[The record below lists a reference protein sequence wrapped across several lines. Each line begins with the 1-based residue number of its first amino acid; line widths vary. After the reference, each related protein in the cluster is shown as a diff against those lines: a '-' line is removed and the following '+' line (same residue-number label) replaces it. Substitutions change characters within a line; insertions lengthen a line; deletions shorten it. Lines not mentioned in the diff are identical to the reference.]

1 MQDHKNYELDDL
13 LSQCLKLAS
22 AEKITAKNSWD
33 LQLIDQLD
41 ELVDTEQCDFVR
53 ASGAIQASTKIYS
66 GRVDKLFQDCAQI
79 ANLTGIKEE
88 EDTEAVSKRGK
99 RRPTRNAH
107 IDTPAAQL

>member
-1 MQDHKNYELDDL
+1 MQSHKNCELDDL

-53 ASGAIQASTKIYS
+53 ASGAI
-66 GRVDKLFQDCAQI
+66 
-79 ANLTGIKEE
+79 
-88 EDTEAVSKRGK
+88 
-99 RRPTRNAH
+99 
-107 IDTPAAQL
+107 